1 MFTQAPAFATFT
13 EAERGAIEVG
23 KRANV
28 SAFSVDL
35 MTAEP
40 AAIPTATPVL
50 SVSDGRV
57 THEAL

>member
-1 MFTQAPAFATFT
+1 L
-13 EAERGAIEVG
+13 
-23 KRANV
+23 

-40 AAIPTATPVL
+40 AAIPTAQAVL
-50 SVSDGRV
+50 AIAGGRV